1 MSGLGAPGAQDAAHN
16 TSSSSS
22 AGLPPHPPHLE
33 DTGASAEPRAQDA
46 PPSASPGRV
55 ARTWVRVARA
65 FVLIFPVY
73 ALGYFEFSVSW
84 LLIGLAIFFFWRRNS
99 GCKSSRLSRAL
110 AFLQQQQQQ
119 MEQEEEEERKSG
131 AARAL
136 DATELP
142 SWVSL
147 HSALIYSLVCVSSES
162 VTTTSTITIFCS
174 DFRHPCFRSRRHSK
188 FCF

>member
-1 MSGLGAPGAQDAAHN
+1 MSGLGAPGAQDAAQDSNSTAALH
-16 TSSSSS
+16 
-22 AGLPPHPPHLE
+22 PHPPHPE
-33 DTGASAEPRAQDA
+33 NTGVPAEPSAQDA
-46 PPSASPGRV
+46 PPSSSPGRV

-119 MEQEEEEERKSG
+119 MEQEEEEERRSR

-142 SWVSL
+142 SWVS
-147 HSALIYSLVCVSSES
+147 YSNFQKNSRSFFKS
-162 VTTTSTITIFCS
+162 VLMRQS
-174 DFRHPCFRSRRHSK
+174 
-188 FCF
+188 